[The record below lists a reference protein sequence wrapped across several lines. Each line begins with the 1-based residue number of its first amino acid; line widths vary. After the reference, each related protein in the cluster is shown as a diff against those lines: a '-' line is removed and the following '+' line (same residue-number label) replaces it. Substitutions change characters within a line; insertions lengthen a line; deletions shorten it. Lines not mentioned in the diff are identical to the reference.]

1 MLIEPRIDALVTR
14 FPTQKQKK
22 IHPVRSAAGLKVRV
36 EIHFK
41 KEDLLDV
48 HVWSAMQSLFA
59 DRFIP
64 VTLCTDNPCRLHLL
78 SISLHM
84 RVTVASPAQSKPVRT
99 IVRTCR

>member
-1 MLIEPRIDALVTR
+1 MLIEPRIDAPVTR
-14 FPTQKQKK
+14 VPTQQQNN

-64 VTLCTDNPCRLHLL
+64 VTLYTDNPCRLHLL

-84 RVTVASPAQSKPVRT
+84 RVTLAIPAHSKPVRA
-99 IVRTCR
+99 IVRMFR